1 MSLLKPETSLMV
13 GLATAAVVY
22 STYQHAVPTIA
33 DMRVGAPQNRDL
45 DAARKAASWTAAGIV
60 AAISLLAKDPTVFVI
75 GGVMV
80 VSLDWFTRHA
90 NEVNP
95 MIGKAT
101 GAMGITGTPMSPA
114 APTLEAVANY

>member
-22 STYQHAVPTIA
+22 STYSQALPSIA

-45 DAARKAASWTAAGIV
+45 DGARKAASWTAAGIV
-60 AAISLLAKDPTVFVI
+60 AGISLLAKDPTVFVI
-75 GGVMV
+75 GGSMTIA
-80 VSLDWFTRHA
+80 LDWFTRHA

-95 MIGKAT
+95 MVGRVGSAIGV
-101 GAMGITGTPMSPA
+101 TPTQANP